1 MSSWQPWACPYWS
14 VSTHALSSP
23 LLQFFA
29 PNIDLSYMVGKR
41 LTCLLVLVKGLCVLN
56 QQAMTNLRATHVVS
70 VTQYEEEVSHFSL
83 GVCSLRA
90 KDFKSIPSS
99 STFVLLHFISSGGGP
114 SYPVSA
120 SCLSTILYLC
130 HAC

>member
-1 MSSWQPWACPYWS
+1 
-14 VSTHALSSP
+14 
-23 LLQFFA
+23 
-29 PNIDLSYMVGKR
+29 MVGKR

-99 STFVLLHFISSGGGP
+99 STFVLLHFISSGGGAVLSCICVMP
-114 SYPVSA
+114 VRYPVSV
-120 SCLSTILYLC
+120 SCLLVSLM
-130 HAC
+130 

>member
-1 MSSWQPWACPYWS
+1 
-14 VSTHALSSP
+14 
-23 LLQFFA
+23 
-29 PNIDLSYMVGKR
+29 MVGKR

-99 STFVLLHFISSGGGP
+99 STFVLLHFISSGEGGGGGRP
-114 SYPVSA
+114 IV
-120 SCLSTILYLC
+120 YLC
-130 HAC
+130 HACPLSCICVMPVSVSNVN